1 MGAVDPKNS
10 IHRGYLTK
18 VLHYNKWSLIP
29 LQPTDGSSCVG
40 LWSRLRRW
48 GCFLRGSSRR
58 RWSFN
63 QHLWDFLAGISPP
76 LKLRFRIA
84 MIGSGYI
91 DGPTWWRNQW
101 AVSNRLVSWSSGGSP
116 ASMFEAHATAE
127 VYRECIYVIESWNCS
142 IHVARKASYSRSTES
157 WFYDTSNIFQL
168 SMGQNDQPWS
178 IQKNGWFNPG
188 LIETTTHR
196 MVFSGSK
203 IGRNRC
209 HLCRFERS
217 RFALRM
223 LHALPGFDVG
233 WPHAADGACI
243 EHYYPLVN

>member
-1 MGAVDPKNS
+1 M
-10 IHRGYLTK
+10 
-18 VLHYNKWSLIP
+18 
-29 LQPTDGSSCVG
+29 
-40 LWSRLRRW
+40 
-48 GCFLRGSSRR
+48 
-58 RWSFN
+58 
-63 QHLWDFLAGISPP
+63 
-76 LKLRFRIA
+76 
-84 MIGSGYI
+84 
-91 DGPTWWRNQW
+91 GPTWWRNQW

-196 MVFSGSK
+196 MVSVAPKSDEIVAISAGLNARDSLFACSMLFLALMLD
-203 IGRNRC
+203 GRMPQMV
-209 HLCRFERS
+209 H
-217 RFALRM
+217 
-223 LHALPGFDVG
+223 V
-233 WPHAADGACI
+233 
-243 EHYYPLVN
+243 